1 MFWLL
6 QRKMERW
13 GRGHNGTILNKYYR
27 HAATIIKG
35 ALCKKILSTAERK
48 TPFTVFVKMFEF
60 LL

>member
-1 MFWLL
+1 
-6 QRKMERW
+6 MERW